1 MITASVMKGLNPILF
16 LHSFV
21 NFMEKKLQQSYMAF
35 LISFFGSYEV
45 TRFLMIRRCLHVNEV
60 VPSNEHM

>member
-21 NFMEKKLQQSYMAF
+21 SFMEKKLQQSYMAF
-35 LISFFGSYEV
+35 LISSFGSYQV
-45 TRFLMIRRCLHVNEV
+45 TRFLMIRRCLHVSEV